1 MDAKMRTCVVCG
13 KQYEYCNKCRKYENL
28 PLWMFTFCSE
38 RCKSIYNITSNYED
52 KRISIDEAKE
62 QLNKFDLS
70 DKDSFGDSYKKAI
83 TSIINTKNQT
93 KKSTKKSIHED
104 TKTDDKAV
112 KKDII
117 TDVKKETKSNVE

>member
-83 TSIINTKNQT
+83 TSIIKKKNQT
-93 KKSTKKSIHED
+93 KKSIKKSIHED

-117 TDVKKETKSNVE
+117 ADVKKETKSNVE

>member
-52 KRISIDEAKE
+52 KRILWVKVCKNNIEEHQEDENLE
-62 QLNKFDLS
+62 NE
-70 DKDSFGDSYKKAI
+70 
-83 TSIINTKNQT
+83 
-93 KKSTKKSIHED
+93 ED
-104 TKTDDKAV
+104 
-112 KKDII
+112 
-117 TDVKKETKSNVE
+117 EEEE